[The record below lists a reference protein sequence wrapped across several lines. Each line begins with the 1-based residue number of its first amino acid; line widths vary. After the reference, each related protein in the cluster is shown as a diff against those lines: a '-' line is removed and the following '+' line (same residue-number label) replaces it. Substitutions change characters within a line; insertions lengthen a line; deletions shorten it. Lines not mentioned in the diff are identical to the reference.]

1 VRPEKLVS
9 IDYTPH
15 AAECDGPHC
24 NTRGDP
30 VLPYAIQPTECHDVM
45 VVNHYFTK
53 SREDWLAKV
62 RRGKADAHD
71 QKANPYNPRVL
82 SDVAG
87 ASTTEDFGALR
98 FLPRL
103 RTLLPS

>member
-1 VRPEKLVS
+1 
-9 IDYTPH
+9 
-15 AAECDGPHC
+15 
-24 NTRGDP
+24 
-30 VLPYAIQPTECHDVM
+30 

-53 SREDWLAKV
+53 SRADWLAKV
-62 RRGKADAHD
+62 RRGKADARD
-71 QKANPYNPRVL
+71 PVANPYNPRVL

-87 ASTTEDFGALR
+87 AATIEDFDALR